1 MSKIRKVIKLY
12 CRGNSKQF
20 ISNYLSLSR
29 NTVKKYISFFEL
41 EGLSLEWIENKSDSE
56 LEELFCSG
64 KALPVNVKLDA
75 LYSFFPQMERALK
88 KVGVTVAHMWEN
100 TLPFILTVLG
110 VRSSVIITRHGV
122 NGSTPRCIW
131 IISPEIRCISIM
143 QEKHFRL

>member
-1 MSKIRKVIKLY
+1 MANKLTDMSKIRKVIKLY

-88 KVGVTVAHMWEN
+88 KGRRYGCPYVGKIHC
-100 TLPFILTVLG
+100 P
-110 VRSSVIITRHGV
+110 SS
-122 NGSTPRCIW
+122 
-131 IISPEIRCISIM
+131 
-143 QEKHFRL
+143 